1 MSARGAGGR
10 CPRAALQPAP
20 GRLRASEVPALKTGT
35 RGARWTGTGFGAG
48 NTRKNGVRSAPRG
61 DRLQIGAPPRPR
73 KHGLGRALGTTSS
86 LWQEPRW
93 DADRRAHR
101 QRCAAVPQ
109 HGRLEI
115 CVCRRSASFAVVCH
129 CQASAKPSGAAV
141 SLAPCNDET
150 ATWASAQPE
159 TKAPPLVSP
168 CAASFAPSGH
178 RRHTATRAPRRGA
191 GTGAFVRKPLYE
203 SLCTKAF
210 VHCVGWPD
218 CVGAMPKL

>member
-115 CVCRRSASFAVVCH
+115 CVCRRSASFAFVRH

-191 GTGAFVRKPLYE
+191 GTGAFVGRAE
-203 SLCTKAF
+203 R
-210 VHCVGWPD
+210 
-218 CVGAMPKL
+218 